1 MADGLSQVGQA
12 DFSAGAVL
20 SVARHLISEQGLY
33 DVHDGLYDDD
43 GSVYRRGGD
52 QYKSNAAFGTSG
64 RWCWDANFAAGQRT
78 IFASSTTFGVLDS
91 DDATPLNLGGAGL
104 LEPVPA
110 ALVGG
115 ILFIGGGVM
124 YAGSRK
130 TADYSTGTVT
140 TTQGSKIVT
149 GAGTTWL
156 ANVDPGM
163 LFRTASN
170 PYYVVASVDSN
181 TQITLAEAYAPS
193 GAAGLAYTLTRLG
206 ALASHISSASPTA
219 VGTAPIFLSIAGR
232 LIAIVGNTIYFSD
245 TVDPGTTLAAVVG
258 NFRTYSFPAINR
270 QQLPDGVVV
279 VGAAAVRD
287 RALLFTTD
295 GMWMIS
301 NMALNINDASGNL
314 QQRVERV
321 GDIVGWGAPGV
332 TPWGA
337 GAIVAA
343 TDGIYAVDGI
353 SQPQMLSRSITPR
366 LVSYVRAGYKPG
378 GIAVY
383 KNHLLVPV
391 LDASNFVVDQMVC
404 RLDRQ
409 VRTPQG
415 DVFPWSFFSGH
426 GGNVACW
433 AVRAAGGSQRLP
445 DLLGVARGSD
455 ARVVKAGSFFEPSA
469 TVKNDADATTH
480 NLDVVTRD
488 FETGGGI
495 FNLVRMLKLWY
506 ELIDAASDN
515 PTVKVYYSTGPEQA
529 GVPKWGA
536 VTWGLFTWFSSDLA
550 EFVLL
555 ANQAPESDG
564 RMPYVW
570 SGDQGMR
577 SFR

>member
-232 LIAIVGNTIYFSD
+232 LIAIVGNTVYFSD
-245 TVDPGTTLAAVVG
+245 T
-258 NFRTYSFPAINR
+258 
-270 QQLPDGVVV
+270 
-279 VGAAAVRD
+279 
-287 RALLFTTD
+287 
-295 GMWMIS
+295 
-301 NMALNINDASGNL
+301 
-314 QQRVERV
+314 
-321 GDIVGWGAPGV
+321 V

-570 SGDQGMR
+570 SGDQGMHAHTRFIRFRIR
-577 SFR
+577 SSGPAARVVLRSLTAYVRLSARSVS